1 MSKIVHFIK
10 QSFNQISYI
19 KSTIQLYKKYISY
32 LKIYTTTN
40 IDSWTEI
47 SFMPNLQFLNI
58 YCLATKDS
66 HSVLLLNALFI
77 YVVLYIKYQNHF
89 LW

>member
-32 LKIYTTTN
+32 LKIYATTN
-40 IDSWTEI
+40 IVVVSI
-47 SFMPNLQFLNI
+47 
-58 YCLATKDS
+58 
-66 HSVLLLNALFI
+66 I
-77 YVVLYIKYQNHF
+77 YVVYYINVSKSF
-89 LW
+89 SLVMFSI